1 MIKIGLAVNN
11 EGVITFYNSLPNKL
25 RTSTGLHLNLKDW
38 TPEQYKENGLFDV
51 MVDSDYDE
59 RIHNLGE
66 VYWVAESK
74 IFKKDKSNKTW
85 SQSLSELKEQAINNF
100 KSRIGSELAKTDW
113 YIIRNVDN
121 GAEIPSEI
129 QEARQDLRNTSDTV
143 EQEINAITKKADVI
157 TYDFPNID

>member
-1 MIKIGLAVNN
+1 MKAVNN
-11 EGVITFYNSLPNKL
+11 AGTITFYQSLPNSF
-25 RTSTGLHLNLKDW
+25 RSSTGLHLNVKDW
-38 TPEQYKENGLFDV
+38 SDEKMQSNGLFDV
-51 MVDSDYDE
+51 IIDEDYDS

-66 VYWVAESK
+66 IYWDTEATV
-74 IFKKDKSNKTW
+74 FRKDKSNKTW

-100 KSRIGSELAKTDW
+100 KSLVGSKLAQTDW

-143 EQEINAITKKADVI
+143 EQEINAITTKAGVVS
-157 TYDFPNID
+157 YDFPNIN